1 MSAITLAPVQ
11 PTLFNLAPAY
21 TDADRRADRQLCRS
35 YLKQWSRSFKRR
47 GMATEISVDDFNAAA
62 AARLAQ

>member
-21 TDADRRADRQLCRS
+21 TDADRRADRQLCRN
-35 YLKQWSRSFKRR
+35 YLKQWAGSFKRH
-47 GMATEISVDDFNAAA
+47 GMAAEVSVDDFNAAA
-62 AARLAQ
+62 ARLAQ

>member
-21 TDADRRADRQLCRS
+21 TDADRRADRQLCRN
-35 YLKQWSRSFKRR
+35 YLKQWAGSFKHR
-47 GMATEISVDDFNAAA
+47 GLVSVISVEDFNAA